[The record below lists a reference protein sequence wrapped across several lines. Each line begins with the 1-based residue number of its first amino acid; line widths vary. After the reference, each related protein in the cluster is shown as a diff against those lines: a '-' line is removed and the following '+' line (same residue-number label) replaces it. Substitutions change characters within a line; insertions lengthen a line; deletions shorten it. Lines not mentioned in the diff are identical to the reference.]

1 MNKNQNVRRVLSLLF
16 VMVMLVCM
24 TVVGSVVA
32 SAEEAVVG
40 SINDATVE
48 VKSVFYNQNNDPKA
62 VANVVVKYNGEELV
76 LGTDYE
82 VSCVAVSSVFDNND
96 KFTVTVTGIGNYDGA
111 QTLTFDADVRLG
123 VGSINNKTNVT
134 YYPTFDDAWAA
145 MLLEKQ
151 QVEFKILND
160 ISLNHTYT
168 LQRINAN
175 PTYVFDAS
183 TYKITGE
190 VGVNPLFVIEEPSR
204 VIVKNITIVADGD
217 VFCVKGGIL
226 NIQASGTTN
235 QNTTIISNNG
245 SVIDLRG
252 GKVEILGGPLLVAN
266 GDKSAITTSD
276 DNTGSVTISKFGD
289 FEKETEISAP
299 KADAAIEWSGNGS
312 LNISYGK
319 ISGDTA
325 IIATGGNITINGGTL
340 NAEKPI
346 ELGGNTNIAINGGDF
361 GGDVS
366 DLSAF
371 VKEGHFLEA
380 KADGTYAIAPIAIT
394 VNDVPYSSWANAAAA
409 GVLNQKEVY
418 VVFYSDVV
426 LTELGSIGTDLG
438 KSVVV
443 DLNGYDWTVRIFSFS
458 ARTASANVINSQA
471 ATKTSTIYT
480 TGSDNRI
487 NVAYNTDLQIGEGI
501 AFDGTVQLDTP
512 NGAVGAFTINGT
524 KVIGKKDSGSI
535 LESAHTSNGTI
546 RITYRNNFLNITV
559 TYGHLNLAK
568 DYNTTAG
575 QNISILSKIN
585 VLDGVTLT
593 LDPETN
599 ISLGNSAVLDG
610 EGTIAVTSLEHFK
623 FALSTGIENIKV
635 LGVLTLPENYIA
647 EFNGKTVTGT
657 ILGTVRTQGGLWIT
671 AEGLKMIGVGAE
683 YYATV
688 DAIVTVAPTLLTVE
702 SGEVTL
708 AQSWRTLQGQN
719 IVVAERATFVVP
731 ADMTFTVYDNTN
743 VTVKGNLT
751 VDGQIVLL
759 RGATLAVAG
768 DVNVVC
774 GVEGMSLIKN
784 AKYMLVDNATVNAQ
798 LVLGSTINVN
808 VTANLDGFSSHLSV
822 YVDGVKLENNL
833 FTGIAAKEMTDVF
846 EVVVKYDDLYVV
858 GADTFTV
865 KEIAEKTI
873 VSHPE
878 YTNLLVALLNYGA
891 EAQKSFDYNTDNLA
905 NADLTVESTAEDVK
919 LAEEKNNYT
928 DEDNSYYGAS
938 VNLKNELQFNFKFFA
953 DMVPGAA
960 KAVVTIGNKTITV
973 YADDFGDNNGK
984 KGNGRELVVVTVN
997 VAAAQANE
1005 VMYCTFYDAN
1015 GNVITT
1021 AGDSLLS
1028 YCVRAWAGLSAM
1040 DADKLADQT
1049 CGLEFYQAL
1058 ANYVVAAHGYA
1069 TTENN

>member
-16 VMVMLVCM
+16 VLSMLVCM
-24 TVVGSVVA
+24 MVIGTVVA
-32 SAEEAVVG
+32 SAEGSTPEVRATDVASVTVKGVTTNYTTFDAAWEAMNA
-40 SINDATVE
+40 ITENVE
-48 VKSVFYNQNNDPKA
+48 VKLK
-62 VANVVVKYNGEELV
+62 L
-76 LGTDYE
+76 L
-82 VSCVAVSSVFDNND
+82 
-96 KFTVTVTGIGNYDGA
+96 
-111 QTLTFDADVRLG
+111 
-123 VGSINNKTNVT
+123 TNVT
-134 YYPTFDDAWAA
+134 VDRSYTFTKSKNVSWVID
-145 MLLEKQ
+145 
-151 QVEFKILND
+151 
-160 ISLNHTYT
+160 SSRYT
-168 LQRINAN
+168 
-175 PTYVFDAS
+175 
-183 TYKITGE
+183 ITGT
-190 VGVNPLFVIEEPSR
+190 NASQPLFVVESGRLVVENIMIESAGDTFR
-204 VIVKNITIVADGD
+204 VNGGSLELQCIGTDGNKL
-217 VFCVKGGIL
+217 VVTS
-226 NIQASGTTN
+226 Q
-235 QNTTIISNNG
+235 NG
-245 SVIDLRG
+245 SVIDLHG
-252 GKVEILGGPLLVAN
+252 GSVAIEGGTALIAN
-266 GDKSAITTSD
+266 GTEPVIRSNENGNGILSIVKWSWNITS
-276 DNTGSVTISKFGD
+276 S
-289 FEKETEISAP
+289 ISAP
-299 KADAAIEWSGNGS
+299 NAPAAIEWDGNGS
-312 LNISYGK
+312 LNVSFGEVSGNTAISASNGK
-319 ISGDTA
+319 VTVSGSAILSGDTA
-325 IIATGGNITINGGTL
+325 LEATGGNITINGGTL

-380 KADGTYAIAPIAIT
+380 KADGTYAIAPIALT

-409 GVLNQKEVY
+409 NVLNQKEVY
-418 VVFYSDVV
+418 VVFYSDIVI
-426 LTELGSIGTDLG
+426 TDLGGIGTDLG
-438 KSVVV
+438 TSVVV

-458 ARTASANVINSQA
+458 SRISFVSVINSQA
-471 ATKTSTIYT
+471 ATKTNTIYT
-480 TGSDNRI
+480 TGHDNRI
-487 NVAYNTDLQIGEGI
+487 NVGYNTHLQIGEGI

-512 NGAVGAFTINGT
+512 NGAVGAFSINGT

-546 RITYRNNFLNITV
+546 RITYKNNFLNITV

-568 DYNTTAG
+568 DYNTSAG

-585 VLDGVTLT
+585 ILDGVTLT
-593 LDPETN
+593 LDPETK
-599 ISLGNSAVLDG
+599 ISLGNSAVLGG
-610 EGTIAVTSLEHFK
+610 EGTIAVSSLEHFK
-623 FALSTGIENIKV
+623 FALASGIENIKV
-635 LGVLTLPENYIA
+635 NGVLSLPEDYIA

-671 AEGLKMIGVGAE
+671 AEGLKMIGVGAD
-683 YYATV
+683 YYATE
-688 DAIVTVAPTLLTVE
+688 DAVVTVAPTLLTVE
-702 SGEVTL
+702 SGVVTL

-719 IVVAERATFVVP
+719 IVVAEGATFVVP

-891 EAQKSFDYNTDNLA
+891 EAQKSFKYNTDNLA
-905 NADLTVESTAEDVK
+905 NAGLTVESTAEDVK

-953 DMVPGAA
+953 DMVPGAV
-960 KAVVTIGNKTITV
+960 KAVVTIGEGEGATELATV
-973 YADDFGDNNGK
+973 TTFGSDFK
-984 KGNGRELVVVTVN
+984 KNRDLIVVTVN

-1005 VMYCTFYDAN
+1005 VMYCTFYDADDN
-1015 GNVITT
+1015 AITT

-1028 YCVRAWAGLSAM
+1028 YCVRAWAGLTDM
-1040 DADKLADQT
+1040 KENNPDKYKDQT
-1049 CGLEFYQAL
+1049 CKLEFYQAL